1 MSAPNSSYDPV
12 QVTDLQPEEIE
23 AARDQAIAALAGAGD
38 LDGLADVRTRFVA
51 GRGAPLVLAR
61 RELGALPPQARA
73 DAGKRLNAATR
84 AVSDA
89 YEARLAELTA
99 ERDARVLVE
108 EAVDVTLPTGRSP
121 RGARHPLSV
130 VADRVADVFVAMGY
144 EVAEGPEAEHGWYNF
159 DALNTPPDHP
169 SRELQDTLYL
179 EPTESQVV
187 LRTQTSPVQVRSLLD
202 RELPVYV
209 ICPGRVFRADTV
221 DATHLPVFSQVEGL
235 AIDEGLTM
243 ADLRGTLDAFAA
255 ALFSSDPASAG
266 TGSAG
271 RFAKG
276 IRTRL
281 RPHFFPF
288 TEPSAEV
295 DLQCFGCGGDSAVG
309 GPDPGCRIC
318 SGEGWIEWGGC
329 GMVDPAVLTACGIDP
344 ARYSGFAFGMGL
356 ERTAMALHNIRD
368 IRELIDG
375 DVRFALAF
383 SGAASGEAGTGE
395 RH

>member
-23 AARDQAIAALAGAGD
+23 SARDAAIVAIAEATDLDALAE
-38 LDGLADVRTRFVA
+38 VRTRYVA

-84 AVSDA
+84 AVTEA
-89 YEARLAELTA
+89 YEARLVALTE

-108 EAVDVTLPTGRSP
+108 EAVDVTLPTGRTP
-121 RGARHPLSV
+121 RGARHPLSL
-130 VADRVADVFVAMGY
+130 VADRVADAFVAMGY

-179 EPTESQVV
+179 EPTASQIV

-202 RELPVYV
+202 RPLPVYV

-235 AIDEGLTM
+235 AVDEGLTM

-255 ALFSSDPASAG
+255 AMFGD
-266 TGSAG
+266 T
-271 RFAKG
+271 

-295 DLQCFGCGGDSAVG
+295 DLQCFGCGGEAAPD
-309 GPDPGCRIC
+309 GPDPACRIC

-329 GMVDPAVLTACGIDP
+329 GMVDPNVLIACGVDP
-344 ARYSGFAFGMGL
+344 ERYSGFAFGMGL
-356 ERTAMALHNIRD
+356 ERTAMALHNIHD

-383 SGAASGEAGTGE
+383 SGDRAPGGQ
-395 RH
+395 H

>member
-12 QVTDLQPEEIE
+12 QVTDLQPEQID
-23 AARDQAIAALAGAGD
+23 AAQAAALDAIADASD
-38 LDGLADVRTRFVA
+38 LEALADVRTRFVS
-51 GRGAPLVLAR
+51 GRAAPLVLAR

-84 AVSDA
+84 AVADA
-89 YEARLAELTA
+89 HDARLAVLT
-99 ERDARVLVE
+99 EQRDARVLVE
-108 EAVDVTLPTGRSP
+108 EAVDVTLPTDRSP
-121 RGARHPLSV
+121 RGARHPLSA
-130 VADRVADVFVAMGY
+130 VADRVSDVFVAMGY

-179 EPTESQVV
+179 EPTSSAVV
-187 LRTQTSPVQVRSLLD
+187 LRTQTSPVQIRSLIE
-202 RELPVYV
+202 RPLPVYV

-255 ALFSSDPASAG
+255 GLFGTDSSTSAG
-266 TGSAG
+266 GG
-271 RFAKG
+271 L
-276 IRTRL
+276 RTRL

-295 DLQCFGCGGDSAVG
+295 DLQCFGCGGDSAPG
-309 GPDPGCRIC
+309 GPDPACRIC

-329 GMVDPAVLTACGIDP
+329 GMVDPNVLIACGVDP
-344 ARYSGFAFGMGL
+344 ERYSGFAFGMGL

-383 SGAASGEAGTGE
+383 SGGSSTTGSGEN
-395 RH
+395 